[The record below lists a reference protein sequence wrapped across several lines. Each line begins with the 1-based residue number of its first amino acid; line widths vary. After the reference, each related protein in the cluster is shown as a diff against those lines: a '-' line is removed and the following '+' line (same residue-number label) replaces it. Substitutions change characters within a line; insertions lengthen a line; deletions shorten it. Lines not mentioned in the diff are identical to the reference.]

1 MTVNWFEKIEEY
13 LNGEMTR
20 EELSLFQAQMS
31 KDEELSSAV
40 NMYRVINAE
49 MSQHEQCDDAEI
61 SLRKTLKELSSRYIK
76 RETNEEL
83 PAVEKQIATV
93 SPPEEIPFIGR
104 TKADMTDES
113 RVKIKKGVWIR
124 LTVAA
129 GIIGIV
135 TLSVTWYF
143 HKADYSNV
151 SITKKIPDTSKNAN
165 NKDASFLPDNM
176 SKNDLGKKDE
186 KRIITDKDKNRQEMA
201 EVQPA
206 TLFANY
212 FKPDAVPADKEGPLE
227 DAFAYYESKKYAD
240 AISAIENADLNIIT
254 RGEEPDQELTAFYAR
269 YYKGLCYLANK
280 NIQKAVP
287 ELDSART
294 HSPGQ
299 VFKIKA
305 QWYLALAYLKDD
317 RLKKAKQFLKYV
329 AHNNQETEYKLKAQ
343 KLLRELK
350 R

>member
-1 MTVNWFEKIEEY
+1 MTMNWFEKIEEF
-13 LNGEMTR
+13 LNGDMSR
-20 EELSLFQAQMS
+20 EELLLFQAQMA

-49 MSQHEQCDDAEI
+49 MSQREQCDDAEI
-61 SLRKTLKELSSRYIK
+61 SLRKTLKELNSRYIK

-83 PAVEKQIATV
+83 PAVEKQSATV
-93 SPPEEIPFIGR
+93 LPSEEIPFIVR
-104 TKADMTDES
+104 TQPDMTGES
-113 RVKIKKGVWIR
+113 TVKMKKGVWIQ

-143 HKADYSNV
+143 HNADYSNV
-151 SITKKIPDTSKNAN
+151 SITNKIPDTS
-165 NKDASFLPDNM
+165 SLPDSM
-176 SKNDLGKKDE
+176 SKNNLAKKDE
-186 KRIITDKDKNRQEMA
+186 NPIKTDKDKHRQEMV

-206 TLFANY
+206 TLFADY

-227 DAFAYYESKKYAD
+227 DAFAYYESKKYRD
-240 AISAIENADLNIIT
+240 AIAAIESADLNIIT
-254 RGEEPDQELTAFYAR
+254 RGEEPDQKLSAFYAR
-269 YYKGLCYLANK
+269 YYKGLSYLANK
-280 NIQKAVP
+280 NIQKAIP
-287 ELDSART
+287 ELQGALT

-299 VFKIKA
+299 LFKIKA

-317 RLKKAKQFLKYV
+317 GLKKATQFLKYV